1 MFQAEDGIRDLTVT
15 GVQTCALP
23 IWREGHEP
31 DPRRSRS
38 RRRPRREGGRRRER
52 RRGRRGGRGA
62 VQARLPE
69 IGSEASRQEEEALG
83 VVTAQDVHDAAERLR
98 GVAVRTPLRYVE
110 PLDAYLKLENLQ
122 PMGAFKIRGA
132 YNAISRMPQAE
143 RRQGV
148 ITYSSGNHGQAV
160 AYAAQL
166 LGLRAVVVMPE
177 TAPAVKVAG
186 VNKWGGEVVFAGRTS
201 QDRQVKAEELAAREG
216 LAVVP
221 PFDHPDIV
229 AGQGTVGLEIA
240 ADLPD
245 VGTVVVPVGGG
256 GLISGVVVGLAA
268 AGSAARVWGVEP
280 AGAPKLARS
289 LAAGRPVLLERTASL
304 SDGLITLSVGGIP
317 FPHLARHR
325 DRLPGVL
332 LVRDDALRGAVQ
344 FLLG

>member
-1 MFQAEDGIRDLTVT
+1 L
-15 GVQTCALP
+15 
-23 IWREGHEP
+23 
-31 DPRRSRS
+31 
-38 RRRPRREGGRRRER
+38 
-52 RRGRRGGRGA
+52 
-62 VQARLPE
+62 
-69 IGSEASRQEEEALG
+69 
-83 VVTAQDVHDAAERLR
+83 VTAQDVRDAAERLR

-122 PMGAFKIRGA
+122 PIGAFKIRGA
-132 YNAISRMPQAE
+132 YNAISRLPPAA
-143 RRQGV
+143 RRAGV

-166 LGLRAVVVMPE
+166 LGIRAVVVMPE

-186 VNKWGGEVVFAGRTS
+186 VQKWGGEVVFAGRTS
-201 QDRQVKAEELAAREG
+201 QDRQVKAEELSAREG

-229 AGQGTVGLEIA
+229 AGQATVGLEI

-280 AGAPKLARS
+280 AGAPKLTRS
-289 LAAGRPVLLERTASL
+289 LAAGQPVRLERTASL
-304 SDGLITLSVGGIP
+304 ADGLITLSVGDIP
-317 FPHLARHR
+317 FAHLARQR
-325 DRLPGVL
+325 DRLAGVV
-332 LVRDDALRGAVQ
+332 LVEDDALREAVHFLWRQCHIAVEPSGAATTAALRSGAVRPVPPTVLVVSGGNVDPS
-344 FLLG
+344 LLED